1 MNGTMVLIT
10 FDDRTV
16 ADVAL
21 LSSLK
26 SDYVAQMLKLSLD
39 FLLNGGKKKVF
50 AAAARTIGVD
60 AEQVESAA
68 SVLDTRALRHTR
80 QSRPAPPF
88 LRGGGDASGVPGVHA
103 RSPLLPPPNR

>member
-68 SVLDTRALRHTR
+68 SVARHTR
-80 QSRPAPPF
+80 TPA
-88 LRGGGDASGVPGVHA
+88 HA
-103 RSPLLPPPNR
+103 PVAPCAALPSWRR